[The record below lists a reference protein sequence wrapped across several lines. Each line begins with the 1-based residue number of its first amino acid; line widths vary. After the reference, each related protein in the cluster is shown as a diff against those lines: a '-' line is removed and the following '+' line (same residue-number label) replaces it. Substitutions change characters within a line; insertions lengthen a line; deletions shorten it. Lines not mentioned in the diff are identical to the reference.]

1 MAERLI
7 YDFCAETGGQDGTF
21 LVRPSDRFALSYTLS
36 FWYSLRILPNS
47 HHLYFLQ
54 TVSAASFFF
63 TCFRRDGRVQHCRIR
78 TGSQEGRFYYYLT
91 TNLHFPSLISLIQH
105 YRENPLR
112 CQDFELRLTDAVAQ
126 QSPHLHEGSVA
137 PTNPS
142 VPQASG

>member
-7 YDFCAETGGQDGTF
+7 YEYCAETGGQDGTF

-36 FWYSLRILPNS
+36 FWYSQDSLSFRIF
-47 HHLYFLQ
+47 HHLYFYKLYLRPR
-54 TVSAASFFF
+54 SFFF

-78 TGSQEGRFYYYLT
+78 TGSQEGRFYYFLT
-91 TNLHFPSLISLIQH
+91 ANLHFPSLISLIQH

-126 QSPHLHEGSVA
+126 QSPHLHEGSVVL
-137 PTNPS
+137 TNPS
-142 VPQASG
+142 VP